1 VKSLYEFS
9 QYVLRDVDLLRRKG
23 RQSGVFHDED
33 ARDGRD
39 EIGGGSE
46 KNEPMFDKK
55 NIPRWAQ
62 FYHPGERPLRREHVF
77 LE

>member
-1 VKSLYEFS
+1 VKSPYEVS
-9 QYVLRDVDLLRRKG
+9 RYVLHNTDLLRRKG
-23 RQSGVFHDED
+23 RQRGVIHDEE
-33 ARDGRD
+33 ARNGHD
-39 EIGGGSE
+39 EIGGSE